1 MGLWY
6 YLARRP
12 LRGAVRAVRRQRYR
26 ARAVLLRRKGVDVAD
41 DVRVDGTAHVLMS
54 KGSRVSLGPGVV
66 LNSLPAK
73 NTLEAR
79 GPIVLRT
86 ILPGAEI
93 LVGASTGITSAT
105 LSCAAR
111 IVIGERVLI
120 GSGVLITD
128 SDHHEVGNSAE
139 EPRRF
144 RAFPKPQASDAVR
157 IGDDVFIGARSLIL
171 KGVQIG
177 SGAVVGAGSVV
188 TKDVASG
195 AVVAGNPAREIG
207 RVS

>member
-1 MGLWY
+1 
-6 YLARRP
+6 
-12 LRGAVRAVRRQRYR
+12 VSS
-26 ARAVLLRRKGVDVAD
+26 
-41 DVRVDGTAHVLMS
+41 DVRVDGTTHVLMS
-54 KGSRVSLGPGVV
+54 RGSTISIGPGVV
-66 LNSLPAK
+66 LNSSTAK

-93 LVGASTGITSAT
+93 SVGASTGMTSAT

-128 SDHHEVGNSAE
+128 SDHHDVGNSAD

-144 RAFPKPQASDAVR
+144 RAFPKPQESDAVR
-157 IGDDVFIGARSLIL
+157 IGDDVFVGARSLIL

-177 SGAVVGAGSVV
+177 AGAVVGAGSVV
-188 TKDVASG
+188 TKDVAPG
-195 AVVAGNPAREIG
+195 AIVAGNPAREIG
-207 RVS
+207 RGH